1 MTATAPPDDRTQRLR
16 TLAAVTSTV
25 LAWASAFIGIR
36 WVGQHYTAGPLA
48 FGRLLVGTL
57 ALGAALA
64 ATRRW
69 VPPTRREWL
78 LILLC
83 GTAWFGIYNLAL
95 NEAERRVDAGT
106 AAMLVNLGP
115 ILIALFAGLLLRE
128 GFPRWLLIGAAV
140 AFTGVV
146 LIGVPSARNDTDHP
160 IASGGANGLGVA
172 LLLVAAVTYAIGVL
186 AQKPTLRRLP
196 ALQVTWLA
204 CTIGTLTCLP
214 WAPAFTH
221 QLADAPATATAGLVY
236 LGLVPTA
243 LAFGTWAYALA
254 RTDAGRLGI
263 TTYVVPP
270 LAVLGGWIALDE
282 TPAAL
287 ALVGGAICLLG
298 VALSRRR

>member
-1 MTATAPPDDRTQRLR
+1 MTLTDAPRTTTQAK
-16 TLAAVTSTV
+16 TLAAITFTV

-48 FGRLLVGTL
+48 FGRLAVGTL

-69 VPPTRREWL
+69 VTPTRREWA
-78 LILLC
+78 LIVLC
-83 GTAWFGIYNLAL
+83 GIAWFGIYNLAL

-115 ILIALFAGLLLRE
+115 ILIALFAGILLNE
-128 GFPRWLLIGAAV
+128 GFPRWLLIGAGV

-146 LIGVPSARNDTDHP
+146 LIGIPSARNSHAD
-160 IASGGANGLGVA
+160 ALGVV
-172 LLLVAAVTYAIGVL
+172 LLIVAAITYAIGVL

-204 CTIGTLTCLP
+204 CAIGTITCLP

-221 QLADAPATATAGLVY
+221 QLTDAPAGATAGLVY

-243 LAFGTWAYALA
+243 LAFGTWGYALA

-282 TPAAL
+282 TPAGL
-287 ALVGGAICLLG
+287 ALVGGAVCLLG
-298 VALSRRR
+298 VGLSRKR